1 MKGCVSL
8 YHDSVS
14 KLTKTDQL
22 GRIINYVFLFVPL
35 TYAQIMEKLVWFGKI
50 GLIFN
55 SNCNNYYS
63 FNPTHCCMAIQKI
76 ELFSIKKKSI
86 TLPIIINLRVKAN
99 VLIFLAFQYL
109 DNEVI
114 IVGRGT
120 FYKLIHLCWYKKA
133 WIDINCL
140 FKSLFTKLKSDPY
153 HH

>member
-1 MKGCVSL
+1 
-8 YHDSVS
+8 
-14 KLTKTDQL
+14 
-22 GRIINYVFLFVPL
+22 
-35 TYAQIMEKLVWFGKI
+35 
-50 GLIFN
+50 
-55 SNCNNYYS
+55 
-63 FNPTHCCMAIQKI
+63 MAIQKI

-120 FYKLIHLCWYKKA
+120 FYKLIHLCWYKKV

-140 FKSLFTKLKSDPY
+140 FKSLFTKPKSDPY